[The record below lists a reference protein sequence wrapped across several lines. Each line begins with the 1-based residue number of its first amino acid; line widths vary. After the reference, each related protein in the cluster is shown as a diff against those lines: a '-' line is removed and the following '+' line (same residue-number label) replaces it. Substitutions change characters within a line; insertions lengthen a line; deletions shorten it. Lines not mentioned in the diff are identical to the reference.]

1 MFVAGILASIACGI
15 IGTYIVV
22 KRLVFISGGIAHTSF
37 GGIGLAYWLSFEPM
51 IGAVIFSVVTAIIV
65 GISSLR
71 TKIREDSTIGILW
84 VIGMALG
91 IIFLRWAPK
100 KVDLGSVLFGNILF
114 VPETNLWLMLGLIVI
129 ILLLVTVFYKEF
141 LALCFDEEFAKIS
154 GVRTGPLYILLL
166 CLVALTVVLLLKV
179 VGVILVIALLTIPA
193 AMAGLFTH
201 DMKRMM
207 GLAIVFG
214 LLFTMTGLILSLET
228 NQPPGALIV
237 LVAGVFFLVAMAGK
251 YVRDKVRTSEGA
263 ERARALKS

>member
-1 MFVAGILASIACGI
+1 VA
-15 IGTYIVV
+15 
-22 KRLVFISGGIAHTSF
+22 
-37 GGIGLAYWLSFEPM
+37 
-51 IGAVIFSVVTAIIV
+51 TAIIV

-91 IIFLRWAPK
+91 IIFLRWAPR
-100 KVDLGSVLFGNILF
+100 KVDLGGVLFGNILL
-114 VPETNLWLMLGLIVI
+114 VGETNLWLMLGLIIII
-129 ILLLVTVFYKEF
+129 ILLVSVFYKEL

-154 GVRTGPLYILLL
+154 GVRTEGFYILLL

-201 DMKRMM
+201 DMKKMM

-214 LLFTMTGLILSLET
+214 LMFTMIGLVISLET
-228 NQPPGALIV
+228 DLPPGPLIV
-237 LVAGVFFLVAMAGK
+237 LVAGLFFLIAMPSKHVLG
-251 YVRDKVRTSEGA
+251 KVRRSESSA
-263 ERARALKS
+263 KTRASKS